1 MSEWMKRLIEKNKG
15 TTVEIQMDRHGEH
28 YIEIPNEWFEKLGLE
43 TGDTLVWIQTGEQS
57 WSVQKKST

>member
-15 TTVEIQMDRHGEH
+15 TTVEIKLDDEGEH
-28 YIEIPNEWFEKLGLE
+28 YIEIPNEWLEKLELAP
-43 TGDTLVWIQTGEQS
+43 GDELVWIQTGEHS